1 MGTRGKWFARLS
13 IFHHLGGW
21 CAFAALSCGAL
32 SAQARPSTKYLPL
45 KEGAAPAPAQLPP
58 GACLRLFVDRGPMT
72 RPANQAALAEL
83 VADRVKRGN
92 GTTIV
97 VDREGTGER
106 LVTVAMDKPQVV
118 SWFMGG
124 RFIPLLFFH
133 RGRDWWVGSASVLEA
148 RQGETSLVLLDANA
162 DGDWLDP
169 TDCLSWRGGAFRW
182 MAGELT
188 VNDGQLGQSFRII
201 PRGKVATLACTDLEA
216 RPPFADDNQWMAFTT
231 LNAMRNTHGF
241 PPAVLWEES
250 SRGVTAHTKFLH
262 LNNPDGKGKSPPGNM
277 GEPEDMP
284 HRTEEGHRFGSSGNV
299 AMLTNPG
306 QDSASHVASILLMT
320 HSRAI
325 AFTPRAARF
334 GYGRTGM
341 WSFFRLDEKE
351 NSTPGSLFSVLP
363 GPGTNGVPRVC
374 GGNWPPPKSFPS
386 LYDNNRGLP
395 ISVALNVT
403 EYQGTRFRVRS
414 MALFSMPEMKE
425 IPGFFFSNRDIFDGA
440 PEHHFFYVPG
450 EPLLPDSRYLAQ
462 ATVEGAF
469 GENGG
474 MSTEFDLLQWEF
486 QTGK

>member
-1 MGTRGKWFARLS
+1 M
-13 IFHHLGGW
+13 
-21 CAFAALSCGAL
+21 
-32 SAQARPSTKYLPL
+32 ARPT
-45 KEGAAPAPAQLPP
+45 
-58 GACLRLFVDRGPMT
+58 
-72 RPANQAALAEL
+72 NQGALAEL

-92 GTTIV
+92 GTSIV

-133 RGRDWWVGSASVLEA
+133 RGRDWWVSSASVVEA
-148 RQGETSLVLLDANA
+148 RQGEISLVLLDANA
-162 DGDWLDP
+162 DGDWLDA

-182 MAGELT
+182 VAGELT
-188 VNDGQLGQSFRII
+188 VNDGQFAQSFRII
-201 PRGKVATLACTDLEA
+201 PRGKIPTLACTDLEA
-216 RPPFADDNQWMAFTT
+216 RPDFADDNQWMAFTT
-231 LNAMRNTHGF
+231 LNALRNAHGF

-250 SRGVTAHTKFLH
+250 CRGVTAHTKFLH

-299 AMLTNPG
+299 ATLTQPG
-306 QDSASHVASILLMT
+306 QSSAGHVMSVLIMT
-320 HSRAI
+320 HSRAN
-325 AFTPRAARF
+325 AFSPNPTRL

-341 WSFFRLDEKE
+341 WSFFRLDDKE
-351 NSTPGSLFSVLP
+351 NSTAGSYFSLLP
-363 GPGTNGVPRVC
+363 GPGTTELPRVC

-395 ISVALNVT
+395 ISVTLNVT
-403 EYQGTRFRVRS
+403 EYQGTRFRIRS

-425 IPGFFFSNRDIFDGA
+425 IPGFFFSNRDIFEGA
-440 PEHHFFYVPG
+440 PEQHFFYVPG
-450 EPLLPDSRYLAQ
+450 ETLLPESRYLAQ
-462 ATVEGAF
+462 ATVEGSF

-474 MSTEFDLLQWEF
+474 MSSEFDLLQWEF